1 MKSIFKRYCLTY
13 TYLSNYVKTSNED
26 KYKQRATNCSGK
38 WIPEWLYPLVPEAMP
53 YGVRQSGWTEQCS
66 CRSTGRTNIPAC
78 NALGQKIPVR
88 WNCGTEKQTGEWPKA
103 HYQHQEG
110 QGGGERGHTKAS
122 PECFQSQGC
131 LGGSYRETNQGRSLQ
146 EFFILDGA
154 RFGRI
159 RKTPRGTPSPQ
170 EYAYKKELLQEL
182 GRQWESG
189 LIDLYYGDESHV
201 CTEGYVPYAWKF
213 KDEDFCVPVY
223 KCGRLNIFGMIDRNN
238 TYHGFTTTENINSD
252 KFIEFMEDFS
262 LGISKE
268 TVVVLDNSS
277 VHKSRKVK
285 DCLQRWKDRGLHIF
299 YLPPYSPHL
308 NIAETLWRIMKGK
321 WILPHLYGDKHVLFA
336 TVEDILSNVGK
347 RYMINFC
354 RPAA

>member
-26 KYKQRATNCSGK
+26 KYKRGATNCSGK
-38 WIPEWLYPLVPEAMP
+38 WIPQWLYPLVPDAMP

-78 NALGQKIPVR
+78 NALSQKIPVR

-159 RKTPRGTPSPQ
+159 RKTPRGTPS
-170 EYAYKKELLQEL
+170 
-182 GRQWESG
+182 
-189 LIDLYYGDESHV
+189 
-201 CTEGYVPYAWKF
+201 F
-213 KDEDFCVPVY
+213 
-223 KCGRLNIFGMIDRNN
+223 
-238 TYHGFTTTENINSD
+238 
-252 KFIEFMEDFS
+252 
-262 LGISKE
+262 
-268 TVVVLDNSS
+268 
-277 VHKSRKVK
+277 
-285 DCLQRWKDRGLHIF
+285 
-299 YLPPYSPHL
+299 
-308 NIAETLWRIMKGK
+308 
-321 WILPHLYGDKHVLFA
+321 
-336 TVEDILSNVGK
+336 
-347 RYMINFC
+347 
-354 RPAA
+354 